1 MQNELSTLGPSKRK
15 VPLRAQVSRL
25 QLTDDLGSL
34 DSFIRDFQQ
43 GIVDYVADSLEQAL
57 LLP

>member
-15 VPLRAQVSRL
+15 VPLRARVSRL

-43 GIVDYVADSLEQAL
+43 GIVGYVADSLEQAL